1 MPDQQPNLPKFVEP
15 PRQKMP
21 AAARDP
27 QKIHTEEF
35 LKENADLLQL
45 LDHTHNPAR
54 TNGTSGDRRQL
65 GNQP

>member
-1 MPDQQPNLPKFVEP
+1 
-15 PRQKMP
+15 MP